1 MLSQTL
7 ACRLVTTPTEL
18 SELTDRQTDR
28 MRSMKYV
35 KYYSIKKG
43 ISTLHLRT

>member
-1 MLSQTL
+1 
-7 ACRLVTTPTEL
+7 
-18 SELTDRQTDR
+18 